1 MDSQYSKWRAKN
13 STKMRPQLL
22 IFSKNV
28 IMKTLK
34 TKIYKSII
42 FLPMLILIACRGNGE
57 DGNGGTQEQ

>member
-1 MDSQYSKWRAKN
+1 
-13 STKMRPQLL
+13 MRPQLL

-42 FLPMLILIACRGNGE
+42 FLPMLILRACRGNGE
-57 DGNGGTQEQ
+57 DGNGGTQEQQ